1 MQSILVIGL
10 GRFGRHLAVKL
21 AELGNEVLVVD
32 KNEEIVEKIAPLV
45 TQGQIADATNEEALR
60 AIGARNFDLC
70 FVCISDDFQSSLE
83 ITSLL
88 KELGA
93 KYVVS
98 KADRDIH
105 AKFLRKVG
113 ADDIVYPER
122 EMAHRVALRFSS
134 RGFFDI
140 FPLGENHAFVE
151 MEVPPRWINH
161 SIADLDIR
169 KHFKVNVIAYR
180 REQEIYP
187 VLTPSHVFKQGD
199 LILLLGEVENTEA
212 LINLK

>member
-1 MQSILVIGL
+1 MRSILVIGL
-10 GRFGRHLAVKL
+10 GRFGRHLSIKL

-32 KNEEIVEKIAPLV
+32 RNEEIVDKIAPHV
-45 TQGQIADATNEEALR
+45 TQGQIADATDEEALQ
-60 AIGARNFDLC
+60 AMGARNFDLC

-88 KELGA
+88 KEHGA
-93 KYVVS
+93 KYVIA
-98 KADRDIH
+98 KADRDLH

-122 EMAHRVALRFSS
+122 EMANRVALRFSS

-151 MEVPPRWINH
+151 MSVPSQWIGKT
-161 SIADLDIR
+161 IASLDIR
-169 KHFKVNVIAYR
+169 NKYEVNVIAYR
-180 REQEIYP
+180 RDLEIHP
-187 VLTPSHVFKQGD
+187 ILNATHQFEEGEHL
-199 LILLLGEVENTEA
+199 LILGENEQTEA